1 MKSWKFYFAREQTNT
16 LKKKSQVKLF
26 WCVNKSWNKSQH
38 VSQEGYESSS
48 CSGGEEEF
56 GLSLYMFDTERTP
69 AEDEN
74 ILKELEPTILY
85 RVPLYNPL

>member
-1 MKSWKFYFAREQTNT
+1 M
-16 LKKKSQVKLF
+16 
-26 WCVNKSWNKSQH
+26 
-38 VSQEGYESSS
+38 SQEGYESSS